1 MNIRVRPTTKTAKMF
16 ALVAEH
22 FNENELKFVLNG
34 SAVSSRGTVE
44 MAGFEDGDVI
54 DLYRTQRDGKP
65 VIYLYAPSELTV
77 SVKLSL
83 VPQWSF
89 SAIYPIVPI
98 KHVKNEEQEWKVRVK
113 PNGELTE
120 MNTGLDVAYL
130 FCEAQ

>member
-1 MNIRVRPTTKTAKMF
+1 MF

-54 DLYRTQRDGKP
+54 DVYRTQRDGKP

-89 SAIYPIVPI
+89 SAIYLIVPI

-120 MNTGLDVAYL
+120 MNTGLDVAY
-130 FCEAQ
+130 FSCEAQ